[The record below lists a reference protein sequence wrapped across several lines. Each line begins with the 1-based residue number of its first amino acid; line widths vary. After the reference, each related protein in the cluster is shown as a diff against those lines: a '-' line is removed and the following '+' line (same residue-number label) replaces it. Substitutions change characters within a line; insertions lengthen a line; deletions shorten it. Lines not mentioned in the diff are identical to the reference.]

1 MMASSPRSGKTATV
15 EVIPSARRLIGSLRD
30 LGYDFVHAVA
40 DLVDN
45 SIAAKAGK
53 VEIDVRFEGPAS
65 WVRIVDDG
73 IGMSGTQITEAMRYG
88 AERDYDADDLG
99 KFGLGLKTA
108 SLSQCRR
115 LSVASRTDLNQRRI
129 EARTWDLDEIQR
141 TNKWEVFVLS
151 SEERDEKLTEPLQER
166 TGTVVTWEALERVL
180 DYKIAWGEK
189 ARSGLFSLVGRL
201 EEHLG
206 MVFHRFLAGQARRR
220 KKLSITINGT
230 PVEPWDPFARDE
242 KKTDPFDPLEFEIH
256 GQHGKGIVR
265 YQAYILP
272 NQAHFSNP
280 RAFQRAGGP
289 NRWNSQQ
296 GFYIYRADRMIQSGG
311 WSRMRTADEHTKLA
325 RAALD
330 FYPDLD
336 TEFQINVAK
345 VRVTLPAELK
355 DFLKEPVERLA
366 KRARAVYDQKEGSD
380 RRVHA
385 PASGGSRSAYSNS
398 ISTSFA
404 SGSEKTNSKRT
415 ISYAD
420 AIESAA
426 EVAGERPALRRI
438 VKSLKT
444 RSPEVARELGW

>member
-1 MMASSPRSGKTATV
+1 MGASPRLSQTATV

-53 VEIDVRFEGPAS
+53 IEIDVRFEGTDS

-73 IGMSGTQITEAMRYG
+73 IGMSGSQITEAMRYG
-88 AERDYDADDLG
+88 AERDYDTDDLG

-115 LSVASRTDLNQRRI
+115 LTVASRTDPNQRRI

-141 TNKWEVFVLS
+141 TNRWEVFVLGPDD
-151 SEERDEKLTEPLQER
+151 RDEKLTEPLQQR
-166 TGTVVTWEALERVL
+166 CGTVVLWQSLERVL
-180 DYKIAWGEK
+180 DYKISWGEK
-189 ARSGLFSLVGRL
+189 ARTGLLSLVERL
-201 EEHLG
+201 DQHLG
-206 MVFHRFLAGQARRR
+206 MVFHRFLTGEARRR
-220 KKLSITINGT
+220 KKLSIWINGT
-230 PVEPWDPFARDE
+230 QVEPWDPFARDE
-242 KKTDPFDPLEFEIH
+242 KGTDPFDPLEFEIH
-256 GQHGKGIVR
+256 GQNGKGIVR
-265 YQAYILP
+265 YHAYILP
-272 NQAHFSNP
+272 NQAKFSNP

-311 WSRMRTADEHTKLA
+311 WSRMRTPDEHTKLA

-336 TEFQINVAK
+336 SEFQINVAK
-345 VRVTLPAELK
+345 VRVSLPAELK
-355 DFLKEPVERLA
+355 DHLKEPVERLA
-366 KRARAVYDQKEGSD
+366 KRARSVYDQKERSGAKTSGTSNGTG
-380 RRVHA
+380 RSGHA
-385 PASGGSRSAYSNS
+385 NSNS
-398 ISTSFA
+398 ASTSA
-404 SGSEKTNSKRT
+404 RSHAGSTT
-415 ISYAD
+415 SYAT
-420 AIESAA
+420 ALETAA
-426 EVAGERPALRRI
+426 EIAGERPALRRI

-444 RSPEVARELGW
+444 ESPEVARELGW

>member
-1 MMASSPRSGKTATV
+1 MASSPRSGKTATV

-30 LGYDFVHAVA
+30 LGYDFVHALA

-45 SIAAKAGK
+45 SIAAKASK
-53 VEIDVRFEGPAS
+53 VDIDVRFEGPDS

-88 AERDYDADDLG
+88 AERDYETDDLG

-115 LSVASRTDLNQRRI
+115 LTVASRTDPNQRRI
-129 EARTWDLDEIQR
+129 EARMWDLDEIQR
-141 TNKWEVFVLS
+141 TNKWEVFILS
-151 SEERDEKLTEPLQER
+151 PEERDKLLTEPLQEH
-166 TGTVVTWEALERVL
+166 TGTVVKWDALERVL

-201 EEHLG
+201 DEHLG
-206 MVFHRFLAGQARRR
+206 MVFHRFLTGQARRR

-230 PVEPWDPFARDE
+230 LVEPWDPFARDE
-242 KKTDPFDPLEFEIH
+242 KATEPFDPLEFEIH
-256 GQHGKGIVR
+256 GQNGKGIVR

-272 NQAHFSNP
+272 NQARFSNP

-311 WSRMRTADEHTKLA
+311 WARMRTADEHTKLA

-345 VRVTLPAELK
+345 VRVALPAELK
-355 DFLKEPVERLA
+355 DCLTEPVERLA
-366 KRARAVYDQKEGSD
+366 KRARSVYDQKEGSGA
-380 RRVHA
+380 RVSAA
-385 PASGGSRSAYSNS
+385 PAAIGRSSYGS
-398 ISTSFA
+398 STSA
-404 SGSEKTNSKRT
+404 SSSEKSNPRRT
-415 ISYAD
+415 SSHAD
-420 AIESAA
+420 AIEAAA
-426 EVAGERPALRRI
+426 EIAGERPALRRI
-438 VKSLKT
+438 IKSLKT
-444 RSPEVARELGW
+444 ESPEVAHELGW

>member
-1 MMASSPRSGKTATV
+1 MASSPRSGQTATV

-53 VEIDVRFEGPAS
+53 VEIDVRFEGPDS

-73 IGMSGTQITEAMRYG
+73 VGMAGSQITEAMRYG
-88 AERDYDADDLG
+88 AERDYDSDDLG

-108 SLSQCRR
+108 SLSQCRQ
-115 LSVASRTDLNQRRI
+115 LSVASRTDHNQRRI
-129 EARTWDLDEIQR
+129 EARMWDLDEIQR
-141 TNKWEVFVLS
+141 TNKWEVFVLGP
-151 SEERDEKLTEPLQER
+151 EERDKELTEPLQEH
-166 TGTVVTWEALERVL
+166 TGTVVTWKALERVL

-189 ARSGLFSLVGRL
+189 ARSGLFNLVGRL
-201 EEHLG
+201 DEHLG
-206 MVFHRFLAGQARRR
+206 MVFHRFLTGQARRR
-220 KKLSITINGT
+220 KKLAITINGT
-230 PVEPWDPFARDE
+230 NVEPWDPFAREE
-242 KKTDPFDPLEFEIH
+242 KATESFDPLEFELH
-256 GQHGKGIVR
+256 GQNGKGIVR

-272 NQAHFSNP
+272 NQARFSNP

-336 TEFQINVAK
+336 AEFQINVAK

-355 DFLKEPVERLA
+355 DFLTEPVERLA
-366 KRARAVYDQKEGSD
+366 KRARTVYDQKEGSGA
-380 RRVHA
+380 RGS
-385 PASGGSRSAYSNS
+385 PSTASNNRSSYANSASTATSGKSN
-398 ISTSFA
+398 A
-404 SGSEKTNSKRT
+404 KQSGSF
-415 ISYAD
+415 AD

-444 RSPEVARELGW
+444 ESPEVARELGW